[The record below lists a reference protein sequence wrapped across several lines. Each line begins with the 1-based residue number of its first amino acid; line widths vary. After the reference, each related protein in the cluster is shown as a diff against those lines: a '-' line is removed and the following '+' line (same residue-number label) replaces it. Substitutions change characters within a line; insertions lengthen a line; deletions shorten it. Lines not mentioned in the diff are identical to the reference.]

1 MTEKAD
7 GGAGGV
13 RVEAD
18 AQNPAFRLEDAAS
31 ARGADS
37 APAGGGGT
45 PPAGAGEG
53 GPARAPAAAVAE
65 RWRRPGP
72 LLGIAA
78 VGAIAVYVVVRLFSG
93 GSSADGVFGGELTYR
108 VVRGDLRISFTE
120 RGEIKAA
127 KSVEVISKV
136 EGLSR
141 IVSVVPEGTYVE
153 KGDLLVE
160 LDSSELT
167 QAINQQ
173 QIAVETAESNYLQ
186 AQKQV
191 EIQKSLNASS
201 LDQARLDLELAKID
215 LEKYTGEKE
224 LGPRAWNPLAL
235 LREDETLL
243 ADATDRTADEIR
255 AALERAARI
264 VELERS
270 VGGDGEGE
278 RSPEGETRKAEGAS
292 GDPPPAPSAGSALG
306 LPEDPAGGTPSGG
319 PAAGSEIAAI
329 VPASGGETM
338 PAAPSA
344 ARVPG
349 TEGGGQSAGA
359 IDPGR
364 KLRTGDFLLA
374 YKKAISD
381 VKIASAEVARA
392 KNQWEWTARLAEK
405 GYVTGTELTA
415 DTLSL
420 QKAELSKQQAQG
432 SLELFLTYTWR
443 KEYAKYR
450 SAVEQAAAAL
460 ERAEQKA
467 AAQLAQAEADLRA
480 KETTYNLSTK
490 RLEKLKDQLEKTKIQ
505 APASG
510 MVVYVQE
517 RRFGGREQLIEPGA
531 EVRENQLLMRLPDVA
546 TMAVSVDVHESWV
559 DQVREGTPAFVS
571 IDALPNLKLRGRVT
585 KIGIL
590 PDAVNRWLNPDL
602 KVYQTDVTIED
613 CPEVKL
619 LRPGMSAK
627 VEVVTAVLK
636 DVIYVPLQ
644 SVTAVDRQQACYVL
658 EGGKFVPRT
667 VQGGRHNESFI
678 EIVSGLSE
686 GEIVQLNPPA
696 PKESGR
702 EKPAEADEALADEA
716 PGGPPEALA
725 EPAPRPDPESGGGL
739 GGRGGFGE
747 GVGPPTAAGRGPGM
761 PRPPGG
767 GGPGPG
773 QGVSGRPAAGDG
785 VSGLPGAAGV
795 PAFREGEAPGG
806 LPSPGS
812 VAPEAGAP
820 AGGSGRTPREAPSG
834 APRRRP
840 EERGPRREFPRGP

>member
-1 MTEKAD
+1 
-7 GGAGGV
+7 
-13 RVEAD
+13 
-18 AQNPAFRLEDAAS
+18 
-31 ARGADS
+31 RGA
-37 APAGGGGT
+37 AAG
-45 PPAGAGEG
+45 P
-53 GPARAPAAAVAE
+53 R
-65 RWRRPGP
+65 RWRRRMP

-78 VGAIAVYVVVRLFSG
+78 AGAVAVYAAYRLFSG
-93 GSSADGVFGGELTYR
+93 GSLGDGVFGGELTYR
-108 VVRGDLRISFTE
+108 VVRGDLRVSFTE

-127 KSVEVISKV
+127 KSVEVISQV

-153 KGDLLVE
+153 AGDTLVE

-215 LEKYTGEKE
+215 LEKYTGEKD
-224 LGPRAWNPLAL
+224 LGLKPWNPLPL

-255 AALERAARI
+255 AALEKAERV
-264 VELERS
+264 VELERPD
-270 VGGDGEGE
+270 GGDGGAAAPAAEATSGDPATAS
-278 RSPEGETRKAEGAS
+278 RGGALAAPEDPS
-292 GDPPPAPSAGSALG
+292 GDPPGGGPEPGTGIAALAPAAGGETSPAVPSAERLPGS
-306 LPEDPAGGTPSGG
+306 PAGG
-319 PAAGSEIAAI
+319 E
-329 VPASGGETM
+329 
-338 PAAPSA
+338 
-344 ARVPG
+344 
-349 TEGGGQSAGA
+349 SAGA

-374 YKKAISD
+374 YKKAIAD

-420 QKAELSKQQAQG
+420 QKAELAKQQAQG

-450 SAVEQAAAAL
+450 SAVEQTIAAF

-480 KETTYNLSTK
+480 KEATYSLSKK
-490 RLEKLKDQLEKTKIQ
+490 RLEKLKDQLEKTKIR

-517 RRFGGREQLIEPGA
+517 RRFGGREQIIEPGA

-546 TMAVSVDVHESWV
+546 TMAVSVDVHESWI

-590 PDAVNRWLNPDL
+590 PDSVNRWLNPDL
-602 KVYQTDVTIED
+602 KVYQTEVTIED

-627 VEVVTAVLK
+627 VEVVTAILK
-636 DVIYVPLQ
+636 DVVFVPLQ
-644 SVTAVDRQQACYVL
+644 SVTAVDREQVCYAL
-658 EGGKFVPRT
+658 EGGKFVPRP

-702 EKPAEADEALADEA
+702 ERPAEADEVF
-716 PGGPPEALA
+716 GA
-725 EPAPRPDPESGGGL
+725 E
-739 GGRGGFGE
+739 
-747 GVGPPTAAGRGPGM
+747 
-761 PRPPGG
+761 
-767 GGPGPG
+767 
-773 QGVSGRPAAGDG
+773 
-785 VSGLPGAAGV
+785 
-795 PAFREGEAPGG
+795 
-806 LPSPGS
+806 
-812 VAPEAGAP
+812 APEAAAERVVAL
-820 AGGSGRTPREAPSG
+820 AGEQGRH
-834 APRRRP
+834 
-840 EERGPRREFPRGP
+840 